1 MEYDV
6 FISYSRK
13 DYVDE
18 NKQVIPGNVISRI
31 KELFDANGIS
41 YWFDEDGFL
50 EENPYAPEII
60 IRTSKLF
67 LFISSEYSNNSK
79 SINRQLTIAKAHRKT
94 IILLR
99 LDDSPIDAG
108 LVHLDFYYP
117 SEQSLCRM
125 MDFLN
130 TQLYYLTPPCDTF
143 KTEPDWEEEPKYKR
157 QYLER
162 KSENTCCRPDYDE
175 CVSRPDQ
182 EDENGADR
190 PRSVGG
196 AILAGAGAVIG
207 GVVGGIFT
215 LGAGIGTAVI
225 APFSALSGF
234 VKNRIQARK
243 EEKLENFR
251 SAAEIENCNVYSS
264 VFAPKNVRLD
274 SHMQVRVFLHLF
286 EESASVKAKVKECD
300 ENAIH
305 KGRIPL
311 SLKLEKGDK
320 VDLEFKVSARTVLA
334 MERKT
339 LIWQGYATNCT
350 FDFYVPDD
358 IKVRNLSCA
367 VYFSVNSIPVGEVLF
382 TSDIVKEESKQ
393 VPQELIAHKFNKVFI
408 SYAHMDEE
416 KVKFLAEGFK
426 LQNVDHF
433 FDRDYLKPGDIFP
446 QKIQEYI
453 DEADLFILCWSKNA
467 VGSDYIMKER
477 TQALGRAYPQ
487 VSPVE
492 NAKLSI
498 YPLSIAPQ
506 AELPDDMKDS
516 YHFGKL

>member
-1 MEYDV
+1 MA
-6 FISYSRK
+6 
-13 DYVDE
+13 
-18 NKQVIPGNVISRI
+18 
-31 KELFDANGIS
+31 L
-41 YWFDEDGFL
+41 
-50 EENPYAPEII
+50 
-60 IRTSKLF
+60 
-67 LFISSEYSNNSK
+67 
-79 SINRQLTIAKAHRKT
+79 
-94 IILLR
+94 
-99 LDDSPIDAG
+99 IDQ
-108 LVHLDFYYP
+108 D
-117 SEQSLCRM
+117 QS
-125 MDFLN
+125 
-130 TQLYYLTPPCDTF
+130 
-143 KTEPDWEEEPKYKR
+143 
-157 QYLER
+157 
-162 KSENTCCRPDYDE
+162 
-175 CVSRPDQ
+175 
-182 EDENGADR
+182 
-190 PRSVGG
+190 GG

-207 GVVGGIFT
+207 GVFGGIFT
-215 LGAGIGTAVI
+215 LGAGIGTAVT

-243 EEKLENFR
+243 AEKLENFR

-367 VYFSVNSIPVGEVLF
+367 VYFSVNSIPVG
-382 TSDIVKEESKQ
+382 DIVKEESKQ

-453 DEADLFILCWSKNA
+453 DYKNNRN
-467 VGSDYIMKER
+467 VTGLIDMIYVEGNHEVKSFYIGKTEV
-477 TQALGRAYPQ
+477 TQQ
-487 VSPVE
+487 QSEV
-492 NAKLSI
+492 I
-498 YPLSIAPQ
+498 T
-506 AELPDDMKDS
+506 
-516 YHFGKL
+516 

>member
-1 MEYDV
+1 M
-6 FISYSRK
+6 
-13 DYVDE
+13 
-18 NKQVIPGNVISRI
+18 
-31 KELFDANGIS
+31 
-41 YWFDEDGFL
+41 
-50 EENPYAPEII
+50 
-60 IRTSKLF
+60 
-67 LFISSEYSNNSK
+67 
-79 SINRQLTIAKAHRKT
+79 
-94 IILLR
+94 
-99 LDDSPIDAG
+99 
-108 LVHLDFYYP
+108 
-117 SEQSLCRM
+117 
-125 MDFLN
+125 
-130 TQLYYLTPPCDTF
+130 
-143 KTEPDWEEEPKYKR
+143 
-157 QYLER
+157 
-162 KSENTCCRPDYDE
+162 
-175 CVSRPDQ
+175 
-182 EDENGADR
+182 
-190 PRSVGG
+190 
-196 AILAGAGAVIG
+196 
-207 GVVGGIFT
+207 
-215 LGAGIGTAVI
+215 
-225 APFSALSGF
+225 
-234 VKNRIQARK
+234 
-243 EEKLENFR
+243 
-251 SAAEIENCNVYSS
+251 
-264 VFAPKNVRLD
+264 
-274 SHMQVRVFLHLF
+274 
-286 EESASVKAKVKECD
+286 
-300 ENAIH
+300 
-305 KGRIPL
+305 

-416 KVKFLAEGFK
+416 KVKLLAEGFK

-433 FDRDYLKPGDIFP
+433 FDRYYLKPGDIFP